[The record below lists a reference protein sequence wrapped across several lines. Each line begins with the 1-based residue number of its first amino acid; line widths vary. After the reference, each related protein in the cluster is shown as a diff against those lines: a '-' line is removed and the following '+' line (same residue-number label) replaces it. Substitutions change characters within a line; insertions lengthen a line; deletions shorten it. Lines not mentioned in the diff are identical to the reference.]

1 MAGIGFEIRKILKK
15 NTLLSVFEAYGYAG
29 LIGSGPWL
37 LSIIALMLIGILS
50 LGIVLPKVLIIQFLT
65 LVTYMM
71 AASLIL
77 TGGLQLLLTR
87 FIADLLFTKDG
98 GQILPNLLGA
108 QLVTTIAA
116 LLVGLAVWPL
126 LPLPV
131 VTKLI
136 ILGAFVGL
144 CNQWLGAIFLS
155 GMKEYRLIL
164 VTMLSGYSFMVL
176 LAYLLRDWQLDGLF
190 FAFFAGEAL
199 LFFSFLFM
207 IIRRYPGDKL
217 ISFDFL
223 NNKKV
228 YYSLFFCGLFYNIGV
243 WADKIIFWYSPS
255 TSIEII
261 GTLRASPIYDLPIF
275 LAYLSIIPGMAVF
288 LVRMETDFVEEYDR
302 FYTAIREGASLNEI
316 YLLKDNMI
324 QTAQGGL
331 YDIFKIQGITVA
343 CLLLWG
349 EQTLTFIGID
359 PNYKTLLFID
369 VVGVGVQVIFLSILN
384 ILFYL
389 DKRFTVLVLA
399 AIFLVV
405 NVVFTYLSVALGPQF
420 YGYGFAF
427 ATIIS
432 SVVGLFWLSKQF
444 EDLEYETF
452 MLQ

>member
-15 NTLLSVFEAYGYAG
+15 NTLLSVFEAYSYAG

-77 TGGLQLLLTR
+77 TGGLQLMLTR
-87 FIADLLFTKDG
+87 FIADLFFTKDNG
-98 GQILPNLLGA
+98 LVLPNLLGA
-108 QLVTTIAA
+108 QLITTIGA
-116 LLVGLAVWPL
+116 LLVGLAVWPF
-126 LPLPV
+126 LPLPIM
-131 VTKLI
+131 TKVI
-136 ILGAFVGL
+136 ILGAFISL

-164 VTMLSGYSFMVL
+164 VTMLSGYAFMVL

-207 IIRRYPGDKL
+207 IIRRYPGEKL

-223 NNKKV
+223 SNKKV
-228 YYSLFFCGLFYNIGV
+228 YYSLFLCGLFYNIAV

-255 TSIEII
+255 TSIQII

-302 FYTAIREGASLNEI
+302 FYSAIRDGSTLQEI
-316 YLLKDNMI
+316 YHLKDNMI
-324 QTAQGGL
+324 RTARSGL

-349 EQTLTFIGID
+349 EQILTFIGID

-389 DKRFTVLVLA
+389 DKRSTVLFLA
-399 AIFLVV
+399 GLFLVI
-405 NVVFTYLSVALGPQF
+405 NVVLTLLSIALGPQF
-420 YGYGFAF
+420 YGYGFAL

-432 SVVGLFWLSKQF
+432 SVIGLFWLSKQF

>member
-15 NTLLSVFEAYGYAG
+15 NTLLSVFEAYSYAG

-77 TGGLQLLLTR
+77 TGGLQLMLTR
-87 FIADLLFTKDG
+87 FIADLFFTKDDG
-98 GQILPNLLGA
+98 LVLPNLLGA
-108 QLVTTIAA
+108 QLITTIGA
-116 LLVGLAVWPL
+116 LLVGLAVWPF
-126 LPLPV
+126 LPLPIM
-131 VTKLI
+131 TKVI
-136 ILGAFVGL
+136 ILGAFISL

-164 VTMLSGYSFMVL
+164 VTMLSGYAFMVL

-228 YYSLFFCGLFYNIGV
+228 YYSLFLCGLFYNIAV

-255 TSIEII
+255 TSIQII

-302 FYTAIREGASLNEI
+302 FYSAIRDGSTLQEI
-316 YLLKDNMI
+316 YHLKDNMI
-324 QTAQGGL
+324 RTARSGL

-349 EQTLTFIGID
+349 EQILTFIGID

-389 DKRFTVLVLA
+389 DKRSTVLFLA
-399 AIFLVV
+399 GLFLVI
-405 NVVFTYLSVALGPQF
+405 NVVLTLLSIAFGPQF
-420 YGYGFAF
+420 YGYGFAL

-432 SVVGLFWLSKQF
+432 SVIGLFWLSKQF

>member
-37 LSIIALMLIGILS
+37 LSIVALMLIGILS

-65 LVTYMM
+65 LVTHMM

-87 FIADLLFTKDG
+87 FIADLFFQKEEAKV
-98 GQILPNLLGA
+98 LPNLLGA
-108 QLVTTIAA
+108 QLITTIAA
-116 LLVGLAVWPL
+116 LLVSLAVWPM
-126 LPLPV
+126 LPIPV
-131 VTKLI
+131 VTKII
-136 ILGAFVGL
+136 ILGAFVSL

-164 VTMLSGYSFMVL
+164 ITMLSGYAFMVL

-207 IIRRYPGDKL
+207 IIRRYPGEKL

-223 NNKKV
+223 SNKKV

-255 TSIEII
+255 TSIQII

-288 LVRMETDFVEEYDR
+288 LVKMETDFVEEYDR
-302 FYTAIREGASLNEI
+302 FYTAIREGSSLEKI
-316 YLLKDNMI
+316 YYLKDNMI
-324 QTAQGGL
+324 QTARAGL
-331 YDIFKIQGITVA
+331 YDIFKIQGITVS

-349 EQTLTFIGID
+349 EQILTFIGID

-389 DKRFTVLVLA
+389 DKRSTVLFLA
-399 AIFLVV
+399 GLFLVI
-405 NVVFTYLSVALGPQF
+405 NVVLTLLSIAFGPQF
-420 YGYGFAF
+420 YGYGFALS
-427 ATIIS
+427 TIVT

>member
-50 LGIVLPKVLIIQFLT
+50 LGVVLPKVLIIQFLT
-65 LVTYMM
+65 LITYMM

-87 FIADLLFTKDG
+87 FVADLFFQKKDE
-98 GQILPNLLGA
+98 QVLPNLLGA
-108 QLVTTIAA
+108 QLVTTLAA
-116 LLVGLAVWPL
+116 LLIGLAVWPI

-131 VTKLI
+131 VTKII
-136 ILGAFVGL
+136 ILGAFVSL

-176 LAYLLRDWQLDGLF
+176 LAFLLRDWQIDGLF

-207 IIRRYPGDKL
+207 IIRRYPGGKL

-243 WADKIIFWYSPS
+243 WADKIIFWYSPA
-255 TSIEII
+255 TSVQII

-275 LAYLSIIPGMAVF
+275 LAYLTIIPGMAVF
-288 LVRMETDFVEEYDR
+288 LVRMETDFVEQYDR
-302 FYTAIREGASLNEI
+302 FYTAIRGGSSLEEI
-316 YLLKDNMI
+316 FYLKDKMV

-331 YDIFKIQGITVA
+331 YDIFKIQGITIA

-349 EQTLTFIGID
+349 EQILTFIGID

-389 DKRFTVLVLA
+389 DKRATVL
-399 AIFLVV
+399 FLSGLFLFI
-405 NVVFTYLSVALGPQF
+405 NIVFTIASIALGPQF
-420 YGYGFAF
+420 YGYGFALS
-427 ATIIS
+427 TIIT
-432 SVVGLFWLSKQF
+432 SVIGLYWLSKQF
-444 EDLEYETF
+444 EELEYETF

>member
-37 LSIIALMLIGILS
+37 LSIVALMLIGILS

-87 FIADLLFTKDG
+87 FIADLFFQKEEAKV
-98 GQILPNLLGA
+98 LPNLLGA

-116 LLVGLAVWPL
+116 LLVGLAVWPM
-126 LPLPV
+126 LPIPV
-131 VTKLI
+131 VTKII
-136 ILGAFVGL
+136 ILGAFVSL

-164 VTMLSGYSFMVL
+164 ITMLSGYAFMVL
-176 LAYLLRDWQLDGLF
+176 LAYLLRDWQLDGL
-190 FAFFAGEAL
+190 FFAGEAL

-207 IIRRYPGDKL
+207 IIRRYPGEKL

-223 NNKKV
+223 SNKKV

-255 TSIEII
+255 TSIQII

-288 LVRMETDFVEEYDR
+288 LVKMETDFVEEYDR
-302 FYTAIREGASLNEI
+302 FYTAIREGSSLEEI
-316 YLLKDNMI
+316 YYLKDNMI
-324 QTAQGGL
+324 QTARAGL

-349 EQTLTFIGID
+349 EQILTFIGID

-389 DKRFTVLVLA
+389 DKRLTVLFLA
-399 AIFLVV
+399 GLFLVI
-405 NVVFTYLSVALGPQF
+405 NVVLTLLSIAFGPQF
-420 YGYGFAF
+420 YGYGFALS
-427 ATIIS
+427 TIVT

>member
-15 NTLLSVFEAYGYAG
+15 NTLLSVFEAYSYAG

-50 LGIVLPKVLIIQFLT
+50 LGIVLPKLLIIQFLT
-65 LVTYMM
+65 LITYMM

-77 TGGLQLLLTR
+77 TGGLQLMLTR
-87 FIADLLFTKDG
+87 FVADLFFTKDDDSV
-98 GQILPNLLGA
+98 LPNLLGA
-108 QLVTTIAA
+108 QLITTIGA
-116 LLVGLAVWPL
+116 LLVGFAVWPF

-131 VTKLI
+131 VTKII
-136 ILGAFVGL
+136 ILGGFVSL

-164 VTMLSGYSFMVL
+164 ITMLSGYAFMVL
-176 LAYLLRDWQLDGLF
+176 LALLLRDWQLDGLF

-207 IIRRYPGDKL
+207 IIRRYPGNKL
-217 ISFDFL
+217 ISFDFMSR
-223 NNKKV
+223 KKV
-228 YYSLFFCGLFYNIGV
+228 YYMLFFCGLFYNIGV
-243 WADKIIFWYSPS
+243 WVDKILFWFSPS
-255 TSIEII
+255 TSIHII
-261 GTLRASPIYDLPIF
+261 GPLRASPIYDLPIF

-288 LVRMETDFVEEYDR
+288 LVRMETDFVEQYDR
-302 FYTAIREGASLNEI
+302 FYSAIRGGSSLEEI
-316 YLLKDNMI
+316 YFLKDNMI
-324 QTAQGGL
+324 TTARGGL

-349 EQTLTFIGID
+349 EQILTYIGID

-389 DKRFTVLVLA
+389 DKRFTVLVLSGL
-399 AIFLVV
+399 FLALNIVL
-405 NVVFTYLSVALGPQF
+405 TYLSIALGPQF
-420 YGYGFAF
+420 YGYGFALS
-427 ATIIS
+427 TIIT
-432 SVVGLFWLSKQF
+432 SVVGLFWLSRQF

>member
-87 FIADLLFTKDG
+87 FIADLLFTKDD

-116 LLVGLAVWPL
+116 LLVGLAVWLL

-349 EQTLTFIGID
+349 EQILTFIGID

-405 NVVFTYLSVALGPQF
+405 NVIFTYLSVALGPQF

>member
-37 LSIIALMLIGILS
+37 LSIVALMLIGILS
-50 LGIVLPKVLIIQFLT
+50 LGVVLPKVLIIQFLT

-87 FIADLLFTKDG
+87 FIADLFFQKEEAKV
-98 GQILPNLLGA
+98 LPNLLGA
-108 QLVTTIAA
+108 QLITTIAA
-116 LLVGLAVWPL
+116 LLVGLAVWPM
-126 LPLPV
+126 LPIPV
-131 VTKLI
+131 VTKII
-136 ILGAFVGL
+136 ILGAFVSL

-164 VTMLSGYSFMVL
+164 ITMLSGYAFMVL
-176 LAYLLRDWQLDGLF
+176 LAYLLRDWQLDGL
-190 FAFFAGEAL
+190 FFAGEAL

-207 IIRRYPGDKL
+207 IIRRYPGEKL

-223 NNKKV
+223 SNKKV

-255 TSIEII
+255 TSIQII

-288 LVRMETDFVEEYDR
+288 LVKMETDFVEEYDR
-302 FYTAIREGASLNEI
+302 FYTAIREGSSLEEI
-316 YLLKDNMI
+316 YYLKDNMI
-324 QTAQGGL
+324 QTARAGL

-349 EQTLTFIGID
+349 EQILTFIGID

-389 DKRFTVLVLA
+389 DKRSTVLFLA
-399 AIFLVV
+399 GLFLVI
-405 NVVFTYLSVALGPQF
+405 NVVLTLLSIAFGPQF
-420 YGYGFAF
+420 YGYGFALS
-427 ATIIS
+427 TIVT

>member
-15 NTLLSVFEAYGYAG
+15 NTLLSVFEAYSYAG

-50 LGIVLPKVLIIQFLT
+50 LGIVLPKALIIQFLT
-65 LVTYMM
+65 LITYMM

-77 TGGLQLLLTR
+77 TGGLQLMLTR
-87 FIADLLFTKDG
+87 FSADLFFNKDDASV
-98 GQILPNLLGA
+98 LPNLIGA
-108 QLVTTIAA
+108 QLITTIGAI
-116 LLVGLAVWPL
+116 LVGLAVWPL

-131 VTKLI
+131 ETKII
-136 ILGAFVGL
+136 ILGGFVSL

-164 VTMLSGYSFMVL
+164 ITMLSGYIFMVL
-176 LAYLLRDWQLDGLF
+176 CALMLRDWQLNGLF
-190 FAFFAGEAL
+190 LAFFVGEAL

-207 IIRRYPGDKL
+207 IIRRYPGNKL

-228 YYSLFFCGLFYNIGV
+228 YYSLFLCGLFYNLGV
-243 WADKIIFWYSPS
+243 WADKIIFWYTPS
-255 TSIEII
+255 TSINII
-261 GTLRASPIYDLPIF
+261 GPLRASPIYDLPIF

-288 LVRMETDFVEEYDR
+288 LVRMETDFVEQYDR
-302 FYTAIREGASLNEI
+302 FYSAVRGGSSLNEI

-324 QTAQGGL
+324 KTARGGL

-349 EQTLTFIGID
+349 EQILNFIGID

-389 DKRFTVLVLA
+389 DKRETVLFLA
-399 AIFLVV
+399 GLFLLI
-405 NVVFTYLSVALGPQF
+405 NVVLTSVSIMLGPQF
-420 YGYGFAF
+420 YGYGFALS
-427 ATIIS
+427 TIIT

-444 EDLEYETF
+444 DDLEYETF

>member
-1 MAGIGFEIRKILKK
+1 M
-15 NTLLSVFEAYGYAG
+15 
-29 LIGSGPWL
+29 
-37 LSIIALMLIGILS
+37 
-50 LGIVLPKVLIIQFLT
+50 
-65 LVTYMM
+65 
-71 AASLIL
+71 
-77 TGGLQLLLTR
+77 
-87 FIADLLFTKDG
+87 
-98 GQILPNLLGA
+98 
-108 QLVTTIAA
+108 
-116 LLVGLAVWPL
+116 
-126 LPLPV
+126 
-131 VTKLI
+131 I
-136 ILGAFVGL
+136 ILGAFISL

-164 VTMLSGYSFMVL
+164 ITMLSGYAFMVL

-207 IIRRYPGDKL
+207 IIRRYPGEKL

-223 NNKKV
+223 SNKKV

-255 TSIEII
+255 TSIQII

-288 LVRMETDFVEEYDR
+288 LVKMETDFVEEYDR
-302 FYTAIREGASLNEI
+302 FYTAIRGGSSLEEI
-316 YLLKDNMI
+316 YILKDSMI
-324 QTAQGGL
+324 QTARAGL

-349 EQTLTFIGID
+349 EQILTFIGID

-389 DKRFTVLVLA
+389 DKRSTVLFLA
-399 AIFLVV
+399 GLFLVI
-405 NVVFTYLSVALGPQF
+405 NVVLTLLSIAFGPQF
-420 YGYGFAF
+420 YGYGFAL
-427 ATIIS
+427 ATIIT

>member
-37 LSIIALMLIGILS
+37 LSIVALMLIGILS
-50 LGIVLPKVLIIQFLT
+50 LGVVLPKVLIIQFLT

-87 FIADLLFTKDG
+87 FIADLFFQKEEAKV
-98 GQILPNLLGA
+98 LPNLLGA
-108 QLVTTIAA
+108 QLITTIAA
-116 LLVGLAVWPL
+116 LLVGLAVWPM
-126 LPLPV
+126 LPIPV
-131 VTKLI
+131 VTKII
-136 ILGAFVGL
+136 ILGAFVSL

-164 VTMLSGYSFMVL
+164 ITMLSGYAFMVL

-207 IIRRYPGDKL
+207 IIRRYPGEKL

-223 NNKKV
+223 SNKKV

-255 TSIEII
+255 TSIQII

-288 LVRMETDFVEEYDR
+288 LVKMETDFVEEYDR
-302 FYTAIREGASLNEI
+302 FYTAIREGSSLEEI
-316 YLLKDNMI
+316 YYLKDNMI
-324 QTAQGGL
+324 QTARAGL

-349 EQTLTFIGID
+349 EQILTFIGID

-389 DKRFTVLVLA
+389 DKRSTVLFLA
-399 AIFLVV
+399 GLFLVI
-405 NVVFTYLSVALGPQF
+405 NVVLTLLSIAFGPQF
-420 YGYGFAF
+420 YGYGFALS
-427 ATIIS
+427 TIIT

>member
-1 MAGIGFEIRKILKK
+1 
-15 NTLLSVFEAYGYAG
+15 
-29 LIGSGPWL
+29 
-37 LSIIALMLIGILS
+37 MLIVILS
-50 LGIVLPKVLIIQFLT
+50 LGVVLPKVLIIQFLT

-87 FIADLLFTKDG
+87 FIADLFFQKEEAKV
-98 GQILPNLLGA
+98 LPNLLGA
-108 QLVTTIAA
+108 QLITTIAA
-116 LLVGLAVWPL
+116 LLVGLAVWPM
-126 LPLPV
+126 LPIPV
-131 VTKLI
+131 VTKII
-136 ILGAFVGL
+136 ILGAFVSL

-164 VTMLSGYSFMVL
+164 ITMLSGYAFMVL

-207 IIRRYPGDKL
+207 IIRRYPGEKL

-223 NNKKV
+223 SNKKV

-255 TSIEII
+255 TSIQII

-288 LVRMETDFVEEYDR
+288 LVKMETDFVEEYDR
-302 FYTAIREGASLNEI
+302 FYTAIRGGSSLEEI
-316 YLLKDNMI
+316 YILKDSMI
-324 QTAQGGL
+324 QTARAGL

-349 EQTLTFIGID
+349 EQILTFIGID

-389 DKRFTVLVLA
+389 DKRSTVLFLA
-399 AIFLVV
+399 GLFLVI
-405 NVVFTYLSVALGPQF
+405 NVVLTLLSIAFGPQF
-420 YGYGFAF
+420 YGYGFAL
-427 ATIIS
+427 ATIIT

>member
-37 LSIIALMLIGILS
+37 LSIVALMLIGILS
-50 LGIVLPKVLIIQFLT
+50 LGVVLPKVLIIQFLT

-87 FIADLLFTKDG
+87 FIADLFFQKEEAKV
-98 GQILPNLLGA
+98 LPNLLGA
-108 QLVTTIAA
+108 QLITTIAA
-116 LLVGLAVWPL
+116 LLVGLAVWPM
-126 LPLPV
+126 LPIPV
-131 VTKLI
+131 VTKII
-136 ILGAFVGL
+136 ILGAFVSL

-164 VTMLSGYSFMVL
+164 ITMLSGYAFMVL
-176 LAYLLRDWQLDGLF
+176 LAYLLRDWQLDGL
-190 FAFFAGEAL
+190 FFAGEAL

-207 IIRRYPGDKL
+207 IIRRYPGEKL

-223 NNKKV
+223 SNKKV

-255 TSIEII
+255 TSIQII

-288 LVRMETDFVEEYDR
+288 LVKMETDFVEEYDR
-302 FYTAIREGASLNEI
+302 FYTAIREGSSLEEI
-316 YLLKDNMI
+316 YYLKDNMI
-324 QTAQGGL
+324 QTARAGL

-349 EQTLTFIGID
+349 EQILTFIGID

-389 DKRFTVLVLA
+389 DKRSTVLFLA
-399 AIFLVV
+399 GLFLVI
-405 NVVFTYLSVALGPQF
+405 NVVLTLLSIAFGPQF
-420 YGYGFAF
+420 YGYGFALSTI
-427 ATIIS
+427 AT

>member
-15 NTLLSVFEAYGYAG
+15 NTLLSVFEAYSYAG

-77 TGGLQLLLTR
+77 TGGLQLMLTR
-87 FIADLLFTKDG
+87 FIADLFFTKDDG
-98 GQILPNLLGA
+98 LVLPNLLGA
-108 QLVTTIAA
+108 QLITTIGA
-116 LLVGLAVWPL
+116 LLVGLAVWPF
-126 LPLPV
+126 LPLPIM
-131 VTKLI
+131 TKVI
-136 ILGAFVGL
+136 ILGAFISL

-164 VTMLSGYSFMVL
+164 VTMLSGYAFMVL

-228 YYSLFFCGLFYNIGV
+228 YYSLFLCGLFYNIAV

-255 TSIEII
+255 TSIQII

-302 FYTAIREGASLNEI
+302 FYSAIRDGSTLQEI
-316 YLLKDNMI
+316 YHLKDNMI
-324 QTAQGGL
+324 RTARSGL

-349 EQTLTFIGID
+349 EQILTFIGID

-389 DKRFTVLVLA
+389 DKRSTVLFLA
-399 AIFLVV
+399 GLFLVI
-405 NVVFTYLSVALGPQF
+405 NVVLTLLSIAFGPQF
-420 YGYGFAF
+420 YGYGFAL

-432 SVVGLFWLSKQF
+432 SVIGLFWLSRQF